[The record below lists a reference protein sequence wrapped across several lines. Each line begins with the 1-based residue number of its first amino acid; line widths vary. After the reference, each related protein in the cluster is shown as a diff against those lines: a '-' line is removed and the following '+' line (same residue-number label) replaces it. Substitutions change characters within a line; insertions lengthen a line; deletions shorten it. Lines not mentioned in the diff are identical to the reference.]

1 MAVPASADGVT
12 LSASPATITYGKA
25 THLSG
30 QVSAAAGCVGSRFV
44 DLQWRAADSSAWA
57 NLGRAATTA
66 GDGTFAISNGQA
78 YDGRYRVR
86 VEATSSCTSLLSPS
100 VAVRVRVYVD
110 TALLA
115 GSLEAGSCVDVD
127 VTVSPHKPGQTVQL
141 QRRTRTGWRVA
152 QTLTLDAESKATA
165 SPCFGWADIGVVR
178 LRARWVRQDSVN
190 TSGDGIT
197 LAFRIAPAAWMRA
210 IDDAIGRRS
219 VSVSVAEG
227 GTTIFERAPTTAR
240 TPASNEKLLLSMALL
255 GRFDPDLR
263 IPTIAAASGV
273 RRGVVRGSL
282 WILGRGDPEGGP
294 ARMRALAGRLVAA
307 GIRAVRGRVMGS
319 TSYFRRDWWAS
330 GWPRSA
336 HTYVAMPT
344 ALTFGHNVVNGRDVR
359 DPERRAAAALTTALE
374 RRGVR
379 VRGRPGAGSPP
390 AGVETVAQVG
400 SRPLRQLLARMD
412 RPSDNFYAEVLGKAL
427 GAARAGPPGTIA
439 KAANAIEAFTSA
451 HGANFALH
459 DASGLSYRD
468 RVTARGI
475 VTLLRFATTE
485 PWGAV
490 LRHALPWGGVGTLED
505 RLHDVVVRA
514 KTGTL
519 EGISA
524 LSGWVR
530 LQHDHRWGEFSI
542 LSSGMSKTAAVRI
555 EDRIVRILSARGR
568 R

>member
-1 MAVPASADGVT
+1 MAVPAAAAAVS
-12 LSASPATITYGKA
+12 LSTDASVITYGKTA
-25 THLSG
+25 HLTG
-30 QVSAAAGCVGSRFV
+30 DVSATAGCVASRAV

-57 NLGRAATTA
+57 DLGHAATTA
-66 GDGTFAISNGQA
+66 SDGSFSIANGQA

-86 VEATSSCTSLLSPS
+86 IEATASCTSLLSPS
-100 VAVRVRVYVD
+100 VAVRVRAYVD

-115 GSLEAGSCVDVD
+115 GSLEAGSCIDVD
-127 VTVSPHKPGQTVQL
+127 VTVSPAKPGQTVQL
-141 QRRTRTGWRVA
+141 QRRRSTGWTVV
-152 QTLTLDAESKATA
+152 QTLSLDADSKATA

-178 LRARWVRQDSVN
+178 LRARWVRQDSLN
-190 TSGDGIT
+190 ATATGIT
-197 LAFRIAPAAWMRA
+197 LAFRIEPAGWMRA
-210 IDDAIGRRS
+210 IDEAIGGHS
-219 VSVSVAEG
+219 VSVSVAER
-227 GTTIFERAPTTAR
+227 GTTIFEHAPTARR

-255 GRFDPDLR
+255 DRFAPDVR
-263 IPTIAAASGV
+263 IPTIAAATV
-273 RRGVVRGSL
+273 RHGVVRRNL
-282 WILGRGDPEGGP
+282 WILGRGDPEGGR

-307 GIRAVRGRVMGS
+307 GVRVIRGRVMGS

-344 ALTFGHNVVNGRDVR
+344 ALTFEHNVANGRDVR

-390 AGVETVAQVG
+390 AGVDAVAQVG

-412 RPSDNFYAEVLGKAL
+412 RPSDNFYAEVLGKGL

-451 HGANFALH
+451 HGVAFSLH

-475 VTLLRFATTE
+475 VTLLAYATTA

-490 LRHALPWGGVGTLED
+490 LRRALPWGGVGTLED

-519 EGISA
+519 DGISA

-530 LQHDHRWGEFSI
+530 LQHDDRWGEFSI
-542 LSSGMSKTAAVRI
+542 LSSGVSKSTAVRI
-555 EDRIVRILSARGR
+555 EDRIVRILSVRGR